1 MSALIFSVLMVHLV
15 ALASPGPDFF
25 FVTQTA
31 MSRSRREGLLGA
43 AGIALGISVWAA
55 LSLLGLQVLFEQ
67 FAWLQRAVMLAGA
80 AYLFWMGV
88 QLFKSAGSGKGD
100 SGAHA
105 VRLGNSGA
113 KTFLLGLLTNLANPK
128 ALIYFGSVFS
138 LFVEPGQSADV
149 KWMLFALI
157 SLESFLWFALVTV
170 AFSMPA
176 LQRGYSRL
184 ACWIDGAAGLL
195 FAGFAMAL
203 GWSGLRG
210 Q

>member
-1 MSALIFSVLMVHLV
+1 MTALIFSVLMVHLV

-43 AGIALGISVWAA
+43 AGIALGVSVWAA

-67 FAWLQRAVMLAGA
+67 FAWVQRAVMIAGA
-80 AYLFWMGV
+80 AYLLWMGV
-88 QLFKSAGSGKGD
+88 QLLRSALTVKGV
-100 SGAHA
+100 STAHA
-105 VRLGNSGA
+105 VKLGSSCW
-113 KTFLLGLLTNLANPK
+113 KTFLLGLFTNLANPK

-149 KWMLFALI
+149 KWILFLLI
-157 SLESFLWFALVTV
+157 SLESFLWFAFVTLV
-170 AFSMPA
+170 FSMPA

-184 ACWIDGAAGLL
+184 SRWIDGTAGLL
-195 FAGFAMAL
+195 FAGFSLAL

>member
-88 QLFKSAGSGKGD
+88 QLLKSAGSGKGD

-113 KTFLLGLLTNLANPK
+113 KTFLLGLFTNLANPK
-128 ALIYFGSVFS
+128 
-138 LFVEPGQSADV
+138 
-149 KWMLFALI
+149 ALI
-157 SLESFLWFALVTV
+157 SLESFLWFAPVTV
-170 AFSMPA
+170 VFSMPA

-195 FAGFAMAL
+195 FAGFALAL